1 MIRNMISKGKINHVN
16 RLLNRHWTI
25 EGFVKRGEKRGRV
38 IGFPTCKLCLK
49 DYIIPQLGVYSAK
62 IIIGKKTQRKG
73 IVNIGYRPTFDKKKL
88 ILEAHIFGLKK
99 NLYDKKIKIMLI
111 KFIRHEKKFRNILE
125 LKKQIA
131 KDIKIVKQ
139 V

>member
-1 MIRNMISKGKINHVN
+1 LI
-16 RLLNRHWTI
+16 
-25 EGFVKRGEKRGRV
+25 
-38 IGFPTCKLCLK
+38 
-49 DYIIPQLGVYSAK
+49 
-62 IIIGKKTQRKG
+62 
-73 IVNIGYRPTFDKKKL
+73 KKKL

>member
-1 MIRNMISKGKINHVN
+1 MSSRMSWVRKVSIRPTSDIANAVGNTRPKVA
-16 RLLNRHWTI
+16 RLNGT
-25 EGFVKRGEKRGRV
+25 
-38 IGFPTCKLCLK
+38 FP
-49 DYIIPQLGVYSAK
+49 SANEP
-62 IIIGKKTQRKG
+62 KG
-73 IVNIGYRPTFDKKKL
+73 IVNIGYRPTFEKKKL

-111 KFIRHEKKFRNILE
+111 KFIRNEKKFRNILE

-139 V
+139 I

>member
-1 MIRNMISKGKINHVN
+1 MVDISAKKNTHRKALAMGKIIV
-16 RLLNRHWTI
+16 
-25 EGFVKRGEKRGRV
+25 
-38 IGFPTCKLCLK
+38 
-49 DYIIPQLGVYSAK
+49 
-62 IIIGKKTQRKG
+62 GKKTQKKG
-73 IVNIGYRPTFDKKKL
+73 IVNIGYRPTFEKKKL
-88 ILEAHIFGLKK
+88 ILEAHIFGWKK

-139 V
+139 I